1 MAKKWLAWLVLAVLL
16 PTAKVVAEDT
26 FVLVFLEDAP
36 LRHIKVAV
44 DGKIVGVT
52 DAKGLVQ
59 VDLVPGPHK
68 LYLISDDNAI
78 PVRFDLPENGQ
89 IEISAVF
96 DRNSE
101 IEPVVNSRIFTLD
114 STATA
119 YIAGRVTSPSGV
131 AVANAVVEV
140 TDLGITT
147 QTDEEGIYSL
157 ELPRGMHTLDVS
169 QTGYLPANATEV

>member
-78 PVRFDLPENGQ
+78 PVRFDLPETF
-89 IEISAVF
+89 A
-96 DRNSE
+96 R
-101 IEPVVNSRIFTLD
+101 
-114 STATA
+114 
-119 YIAGRVTSPSGV
+119 
-131 AVANAVVEV
+131 
-140 TDLGITT
+140 
-147 QTDEEGIYSL
+147 
-157 ELPRGMHTLDVS
+157 
-169 QTGYLPANATEV
+169 NATKRSIY